1 MKKILLFTGL
11 WFLFFAPLAT
21 LAGDPLEALLEEFN
35 KEYNAVKPPSQ
46 YSSINSD
53 YKLSQAAL
61 GTLYTTKAIGLLYRQ
76 NQELLDKYDEMLR
89 KYDKIIEQN
98 RQIIKILSRVAKA
111 QEKLCASKNPEE
123 ESGGW
128 QGK

>member
-11 WFLFFAPLAT
+11 WFLLFGPLAT

-53 YKLSQAAL
+53 YKLSQTAL
-61 GTLYTTKAIGLLYRQ
+61 GTLYTTKAIGLLYKQ

-89 KYDKIIEQN
+89 KYDKIIQQN
-98 RQIIKILSRVAKA
+98 REIIKILSRIAKA
-111 QEKLCASKNPEE
+111 QEKLANPENSEE

-128 QGK
+128 SGQ